1 MTERLGSVAGALAI
15 NFTLRV
21 GQDSARAFLVGDN
34 QDEIAPIGG
43 FWTFEWRARHH
54 SIQNLTFHGRIVCG
68 AVPQLPMIVARL
80 RFYSWLC
87 CLLLAV
93 EPFCATPL
101 YAAAAGSRDAT
112 AEHFRIVAYVAGW
125 SVPPVIHVEKLTH
138 INFAFA
144 RITPDGRLALASPQL
159 EAALEHVVAL
169 RKSKPDLRIIISV
182 GGWTADGFSDAA
194 LTDASRKAFAAS
206 AVELVRKYSLDG
218 VDIDWEYPGQGIAGI
233 RYRAEDRQNFTRLLQ
248 ALRAGLDVASA
259 QDGRAGDGRYT
270 LTIASA
276 DREYFEHTEMEKLH
290 VYLDWLNVMSY
301 DFFNSLTPTT
311 GHHAGLY
318 KSALATASDRDAD
331 SSIRQHLAAGIPP
344 EKLVLGVAFYGRG
357 FTGVRPIKHGINQ
370 PYARFEAEHSYAE
383 LRQKLIGGEGF
394 VRGWDER
401 AKAPYL
407 WNAASKTFISYDDPR
422 SLAIKADYV
431 REHHLGG
438 MMFWELS
445 QDYDDEL
452 LDVIVR
458 GMRR

>member
-1 MTERLGSVAGALAI
+1 MLHARL
-15 NFTLRV
+15 
-21 GQDSARAFLVGDN
+21 
-34 QDEIAPIGG
+34 
-43 FWTFEWRARHH
+43 
-54 SIQNLTFHGRIVCG
+54 
-68 AVPQLPMIVARL
+68 AVPMIVARL
-80 RFYSWLC
+80 RFDFRLC
-87 CLLLAV
+87 CVLLAV
-93 EPFCATPL
+93 QLFCGVPL
-101 YAAAAGSRDAT
+101 HAADPARRDAT
-112 AEHFRIVAYVAGW
+112 AEHLRIVAYVAGW
-125 SVPPVIHVEKLTH
+125 SMPPVIHAEKLTH
-138 INFAFA
+138 IIFAFA
-144 RITPDGRLALASPQL
+144 RITPDGRVALAGPQL
-159 EAALEHVVAL
+159 ESALERLVAL
-169 RKSKPDLRIIISV
+169 RKSKPDLKTIISV
-182 GGWTADGFSDAA
+182 GGWKADGFSDAA
-194 LTDASRKAFAAS
+194 LTDASREVFAAS
-206 AVELVRKYSLDG
+206 AVEFVRKYSLDG
-218 VDIDWEYPGQGIAGI
+218 VDIDWEYPGQGVAGI

-248 ALRAGLDVASA
+248 TLRARLDVASQ
-259 QDGRAGDGRYT
+259 QDGRTGDGRYT

-318 KSALATASDRDAD
+318 KSALAAASDRDAD

-344 EKLVLGVAFYGRG
+344 GKLVLGVAFYGRG
-357 FTGVRPIKHGINQ
+357 FTGVRPINHGINQ

-383 LRQKLIGGEGF
+383 LSQKLISGAGF
-394 VRGWDER
+394 VRGWDDR

-407 WNAASKTFISYDDPR
+407 WKAASKTFITYDDPQ

-458 GMRR
+458 GMRG